1 MELRACCELSE
12 ERRLALQRAVATHT
26 TMEHVARWVFSQTP
40 PLDIVDIVRQDE
52 FTHDV
57 LVPLP
62 DGLVLVY
69 DST

>member
-1 MELRACCELSE
+1 MRDLAGLPAP
-12 ERRLALQRAVATHT
+12 RLAAMTAELGAHT
-26 TMEHVARWVFSQTP
+26 TLEKVARWGYAKQPFVEVA
-40 PLDIVDIVRQDE
+40 DVIVQDE

-62 DGLVLVY
+62 DGLWLVY